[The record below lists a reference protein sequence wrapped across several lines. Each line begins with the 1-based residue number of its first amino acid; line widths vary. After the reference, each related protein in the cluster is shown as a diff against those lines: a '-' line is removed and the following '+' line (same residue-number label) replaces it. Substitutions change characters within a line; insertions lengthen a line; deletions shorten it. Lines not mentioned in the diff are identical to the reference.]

1 MLTKYEKSILTSLT
15 LKKPK
20 KSTALYPIYYEENGD
35 LIREDSDGSKYKIN
49 LDKNNNE
56 QIIKKI

>member
-1 MLTKYEKSILTSLT
+1 MDTYEKSILTSLT
-15 LKKPK
+15 I
-20 KSTALYPIYYEENGD
+20 STTMVPTDKYPIYYEENGD
-35 LIREDSDGSKYKIN
+35 LIREDQDGTKYKIK